1 MKTGKSLKDLS
12 NLMSVKNYAD
22 REKVTTSYIY
32 KLIRENKMDSFSIDG
47 VQFIEVDRFPT
58 IPVVNRR
65 K

>member
-1 MKTGKSLKDLS
+1 MKAAKILKDLS

-47 VQFIEVDRFPT
+47 IQFIEVDRFPT
-58 IPVVNRR
+58 IPIANRR

>member
-1 MKTGKSLKDLS
+1 MKAAKILKDLS
-12 NLMSVKNYAD
+12 NLMSVKNYAG

-47 VQFIEVDRFPT
+47 IQFIEVDRFPT
-58 IPVVNRR
+58 IPIVNRR

>member
-1 MKTGKSLKDLS
+1 MKAAKILKDLS
-12 NLMSVKNYAD
+12 NLMSVKNYAH
-22 REKVTTSYIY
+22 RENVTTSYIY

-47 VQFIEVDRFPT
+47 IQFIEVDRFPT

>member
-1 MKTGKSLKDLS
+1 MKAAKILKDLS

-32 KLIRENKMDSFSIDG
+32 KLIRENKMDSFPIDG
-47 VQFIEVDRFPT
+47 IQFIEVDRFPT
-58 IPVVNRR
+58 IPIVNRR